1 MTSSLANR
9 LGPRGLER
17 MGLSSRIGRRE
28 IFLWVAFALTA
39 NGVLQLLY
47 AQTAT
52 TFIGVLE
59 TQNYVLWLAGYAFI
73 YRLWLSSPVGQ
84 VDSRDLWFAVA
95 TLLALFAASLFAH
108 RWGLG
113 IVSTMPAVYL
123 MLTCRGD
130 KNLRSASSLLFA
142 ISAHLAWGPIFFLA
156 AGPEVVQG
164 DAAIVAGM
172 LKIARPDIVWNDTS
186 FTTPNG
192 HGLVLVGACSSFQN
206 ISTALLAC
214 VTATMLTR
222 PAWIKRD
229 IGVIILAALAM
240 IGINTARL
248 CLLAW
253 DHDSFEYW
261 HNGDGASVFLFLQT
275 LVALTVAWWGAAT
288 GRPKS

>member
-1 MTSSLANR
+1 
-9 LGPRGLER
+9 
-17 MGLSSRIGRRE
+17 
-28 IFLWVAFALTA
+28 
-39 NGVLQLLY
+39 
-47 AQTAT
+47 
-52 TFIGVLE
+52 
-59 TQNYVLWLAGYAFI
+59 
-73 YRLWLSSPVGQ
+73 
-84 VDSRDLWFAVA
+84 
-95 TLLALFAASLFAH
+95 
-108 RWGLG
+108 
-113 IVSTMPAVYL
+113 MPAVYL

-253 DHDSFEYW
+253 DHDFSNIGTMGTAPASFC
-261 HNGDGASVFLFLQT
+261 SFKR
-275 LVALTVAWWGAAT
+275 WW
-288 GRPKS
+288 R